1 MHPVLRS
8 PGQNATL
15 AVARHVAHFSQAVAF
30 LDRLFVTHLFSNSMP
45 TPLGLKPTGVFQQS
59 EHTPYTGNKT
69 SMPIRITPSRTKPA

>member
-15 AVARHVAHFSQAVAF
+15 AVARHVAHFSQVVAF
-30 LDRLFVTHLFSNSMP
+30 LDRLFVAHLFSNSMP

-59 EHTPYTGNKT
+59 EHTHYPIQNKT
-69 SMPIRITPSRTKPA
+69 CMTDNVTYLL